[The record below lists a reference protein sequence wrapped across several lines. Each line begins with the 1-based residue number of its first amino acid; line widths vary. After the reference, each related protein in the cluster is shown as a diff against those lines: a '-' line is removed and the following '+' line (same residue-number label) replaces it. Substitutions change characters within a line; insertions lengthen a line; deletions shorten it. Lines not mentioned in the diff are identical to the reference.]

1 MRHLQQLD
9 QLHGQ
14 LLLHAK
20 ALLHIGLWAVV
31 VAAQVHMTKEVTVAE
46 AEVLL

>member
-1 MRHLQQLD
+1 MLRLQHLD

-20 ALLHIGLWAVV
+20 ALLHIGLWVAVV
-31 VAAQVHMTKEVTVAE
+31 AVQAHMTKEVTVAE
-46 AEVLL
+46 VEGLL